1 MSEDWLEGGDAGG
14 KGEVVTKS
22 ALSTITGLSLN
33 TVDRAIAEGAPV
45 IARGNRKIAWRINS
59 ADFCK
64 WYVGKKTGEVLAAD
78 DSGLA
83 EAQRDSM
90 AALAKIKTIQADA
103 IQADTVTR
111 ESVVDLV
118 AQQRAAIRK
127 HLAGIPAAVAQA
139 IADATDASVV
149 ESILDETINAAFEAI
164 VAEASVAEASS
175 DGDD

>member
-1 MSEDWLEGGDAGG
+1 M
-14 KGEVVTKS
+14 
-22 ALSTITGLSLN
+22 
-33 TVDRAIAEGAPV
+33 
-45 IARGNRKIAWRINS
+45 
-59 ADFCK
+59 
-64 WYVGKKTGEVLAAD
+64 AAD